1 MGAQFLLLPTKMFLI
16 LSCFAATSFAS
27 PLQFERVPSLDN
39 RIPLLV
45 QDRVP
50 NPCLTKANDTCIFP
64 FKYNGV
70 EYYRCTYADSP
81 TPWCATMVDPNN
93 TVVTNNWGDCSTSQ
107 FSNYP
112 EDTPDLPSCT
122 AESGASCVFPF
133 RHLGITYTSCA
144 STDLLPLPGAPLAHM
159 RMEPIFLELSL
170 SALQLVLVSPL
181 QPLLH
186 CLRQQQL
193 QQPVQLP
200 QRPLQSQQQLL
211 SVRPQHPPQPQQR
224 TLSVPAQQRQAQ
236 QRENLV
242 FFLSPLRALS
252 TLPVPSGSLEGKPR
266 ESFGAQQRW
275 TPKGIMWTGRGS
287 MDSAPPNAPQ
297 SISLT

>member
-1 MGAQFLLLPTKMFLI
+1 MGAQFLLLPTKMLLL
-16 LSCFAATSFAS
+16 LSCLAATAFAS

-107 FSNYP
+107 FSNCP

-144 STDLLPLPGAPLAHM
+144 STDLLSSAWCSTSTHENGTHILGTESVCSSSCPGATATTTTTTTT
-159 RMEPIFLELSL
+159 STTTTA
-170 SALQLVLVSPL
+170 STTTTTTTTTTTVTTTTAAAD
-181 QPLLH
+181 
-186 CLRQQQL
+186 LR
-193 QQPVQLP
+193 
-200 QRPLQSQQQLL
+200 
-211 SVRPQHPPQPQQR
+211 
-224 TLSVPAQQRQAQ
+224 
-236 QRENLV
+236 
-242 FFLSPLRALS
+242 RACN
-252 TLPVPSGSLEGKPR
+252 TV
-266 ESFGAQQRW
+266 
-275 TPKGIMWTGRGS
+275 
-287 MDSAPPNAPQ
+287 
-297 SISLT
+297 

>member
-1 MGAQFLLLPTKMFLI
+1 MGQSLLASTRMMFLI
-16 LSCFAATSFAS
+16 LSCLAATAFAS

-64 FKYNGV
+64 FTYNGV

-93 TVVTNNWGDCSTSQ
+93 TVVTNNWGDCSPSQ
-107 FSNYP
+107 FSNCP

-144 STDLLPLPGAPLAHM
+144 STDLLSSAWCSTSTHENGTHILGTESVCSSSCPGATATTTTTTTTSTTTTASTSPTTT
-159 RMEPIFLELSL
+159 
-170 SALQLVLVSPL
+170 VSTTTPTTTTTTTVTTTTAAAD
-181 QPLLH
+181 
-186 CLRQQQL
+186 LR
-193 QQPVQLP
+193 
-200 QRPLQSQQQLL
+200 
-211 SVRPQHPPQPQQR
+211 
-224 TLSVPAQQRQAQ
+224 
-236 QRENLV
+236 
-242 FFLSPLRALS
+242 
-252 TLPVPSGSLEGKPR
+252 
-266 ESFGAQQRW
+266 
-275 TPKGIMWTGRGS
+275 
-287 MDSAPPNAPQ
+287 
-297 SISLT
+297 

>member
-1 MGAQFLLLPTKMFLI
+1 MGQSLLASTRMMFLI
-16 LSCFAATSFAS
+16 LSCLAATSFAS

-107 FSNYP
+107 FSNCP

-144 STDLLPLPGAPLAHM
+144 STDLLSSAWCSTSTHENGTHILGTESVCSSTCPGATATTTTTPTTSTTTTA
-159 RMEPIFLELSL
+159 ST
-170 SALQLVLVSPL
+170 STTTTVSTTTTTTTTTTTVTTTTAAAD
-181 QPLLH
+181 
-186 CLRQQQL
+186 LR
-193 QQPVQLP
+193 
-200 QRPLQSQQQLL
+200 
-211 SVRPQHPPQPQQR
+211 
-224 TLSVPAQQRQAQ
+224 
-236 QRENLV
+236 
-242 FFLSPLRALS
+242 
-252 TLPVPSGSLEGKPR
+252 
-266 ESFGAQQRW
+266 
-275 TPKGIMWTGRGS
+275 
-287 MDSAPPNAPQ
+287 
-297 SISLT
+297 